1 MKPIAKPIILVGTGR
16 CGSTVFHR
24 LLATHPRLMWLS
36 GFAYQFP
43 GRPEWNRRAVEAMGS
58 PLLRRLFGGWIRAN
72 EQYRFWDHYT
82 HGCFSEPCRDLVR
95 GDVTARVKQQLL
107 AAFGAMLT
115 PRRDRLMVKITG
127 WPRIGFLDEVF
138 EDARFVHILR
148 DGRSVAS
155 SLLHVGFWR
164 GWYGPQGWRAGL
176 LSPEDQAAWEAYD
189 RSFVALAGL
198 EWRIQMRAIEAARR
212 QLDPARFMEVRYES
226 FCEQPMRTFRRVLD
240 FAELPTAPEFEQAVE
255 AASIRS
261 MRDRWRDDLTPAQQA
276 VLDEL
281 LADDLRRYGYDV
293 GSRITPD
300 REPIAR

>member
-1 MKPIAKPIILVGTGR
+1 MKPITKPIILVGTGR

-24 LLATHPRLMWLS
+24 ILATHPRVMWLS

-43 GRPEWNRRAVEAMGS
+43 TRPGVNRRAVEAMGH
-58 PLLRRLFGGWIRAN
+58 PLLRRLFGGRIRAN
-72 EQYRFWDHYT
+72 EHYRFWDQYT

-95 GDVTARVKQQLL
+95 SDVTARMKKQVLG
-107 AAFGAMLT
+107 AFGSMLT
-115 PRRDRLMVKITG
+115 ARRNRLLVKITG
-127 WPRIGFLDEVF
+127 WPRIGFLDEIF

-155 SLLHVGFWR
+155 SLLHVGFWA

-176 LSPEDQAAWEAYD
+176 LSPEDQATWEAYD

-212 QLDPARFMEVRYES
+212 QVDPARFLEIKYES
-226 FCEQPMRTFRRVLD
+226 FCEQPMDTYRRVLD
-240 FAELPTAPEFEQAVE
+240 FAELPSTPAFEREVE

-261 MRDRWRDDLTPAQQA
+261 QRDRWRADLTPGQQA
-276 VLDEL
+276 LLDEL
-281 LADDLRRYGYDV
+281 LADDLRRYGYDPEHRTV
-293 GSRITPD
+293 PA
-300 REPIAR
+300 REPVAR

>member
-1 MKPIAKPIILVGTGR
+1 MKPVTKPIILVGTGR

-24 LLATHPRLMWLS
+24 LLATHPGLMWLS
-36 GFAYQFP
+36 GFAYRFP
-43 GRPEWNRRAVEAMGS
+43 SRPSWNRRAVEAMGS
-58 PLLRRLFGGWIRAN
+58 PLMRRLFGRWIRAN
-72 EQYRFWDHYT
+72 EQYRFWDLYT
-82 HGCFSEPCRDLVR
+82 HGSFSEPCRDLVR
-95 GDVTARVKQQLL
+95 GDVTARVKKQLL
-107 AAFGAMLT
+107 GAFDAMLT
-115 PRRDRLMVKITG
+115 ARRDRLLIKITG

-176 LSPEDQAAWEAYD
+176 LSPEDQAVWEAYD

-198 EWRIQMRAIEAARR
+198 EWRIQMRAIDAARR
-212 QLDPARFMEVRYES
+212 QLDPSRFIEVKYES
-226 FCEQPMRTFRRVLD
+226 FCEQPMETYRRVLD
-240 FAELPTAPEFEQAVE
+240 FAELQSSPEFEREVE

-276 VLDEL
+276 LLDDL
-281 LADDLRRYGYDV
+281 LADDLHRYGYDPAR
-293 GSRITPD
+293 STLPA
-300 REPIAR
+300 REAIAG